1 MLEGKREGAA
11 EGFSRGFCCCCR
23 REVELWWGAVRV
35 GAGRFNMC
43 LRRLLRWPAFHRP
56 PSASAAACVHRAF
69 GARVAPAS
77 TTAPTPAPIPRLP
90 PSLVPHAT
98 VYPVLSALNVP
109 SDSTSLAVPR
119 RRPSP
124 SLPALVPCRLPPLT
138 FCLLALL
145 VLPLLPSILLYFS
158 TSTFF
163 PLTSTSHHHHHTTH
177 HTTHTPPYYTHYT
190 QTGCKSMSRSRR
202 SRPSG
207 LTWRHC
213 STKTSS
219 FKCGTWGVRPA
230 SGRTGAATTRIP
242 MRSSTSWTGEMKRER
257 ERVCVCVCVR
267 VCGTTFWC
275 ERVSCC
281 AFACVC
287 VSM

>member
-98 VYPVLSALNVP
+98 VYPVP
-109 SDSTSLAVPR
+109 SCAPC
-119 RRPSP
+119 PSP
-124 SLPALVPCRLPPLT
+124 VAVHTSP
-138 FCLLALL
+138 
-145 VLPLLPSILLYFS
+145 LLYFYFLS
-158 TSTFF
+158 PHLHLSPPSPHYTPHYT
-163 PLTSTSHHHHHTTH
+163 HTTIL
-177 HTTHTPPYYTHYT
+177 HTLHTDRLQVDEPITTIPTIGFNVETLQYKNIKFQVWDLGGQTSIRPY
-190 QTGCKSMSRSRR
+190 
-202 SRPSG
+202 
-207 LTWRHC
+207 WRC
-213 STKTSS
+213 YYPNTDAIIY
-219 FKCGTWGVRPA
+219 VVDR
-230 SGRTGAATTRIP
+230 
-242 MRSSTSWTGEMKRER
+242 
-257 ERVCVCVCVR
+257 
-267 VCGTTFWC
+267 
-275 ERVSCC
+275 
-281 AFACVC
+281 
-287 VSM
+287 